1 MDHVIGG
8 KFKLGRKIGSGS
20 FGELYLGINVQTGEE
35 VAVKLEPVK
44 TKHPQLHY
52 ESKLYMLL
60 QGGTGVPHLKWFGVE
75 GEYNAMVI
83 DLLGPSLEDLFNY
96 CNRKFSL
103 KTVLMLADQLINRVE
118 YMHSRGFLHRDIK
131 PDNFLMGLGRKA
143 NQVYI
148 IDYGLAKKYR
158 DFQTHKHIPYRI
170 TDEWG
175 FLLLLL
181 VYYVYLWVV
190 VIQGYLPSSREN
202 KNLTGT
208 ARYASVNT
216 HLGVEQSRRDDL
228 ESLGYVLMYFLR
240 GSLPWQGL
248 KAGTKKQKYDKISEK
263 KMLTPIEV
271 LCKSYPSE
279 FTSYFHYCRSL
290 RFDDKPDYSY
300 LKRLFRDLFIREG
313 YQFDYVFDWTV
324 LKYPQIGSSSR
335 VRQPSGKPALNPGPS
350 AERMERP
357 SVGQEIRDRFS
368 GAVEA
373 FSRRNNS
380 GSGYHGDQSRHRGS
394 EDVPSSKDVQTD
406 SERPR
411 SSSRNGSTSKRAVVS
426 SSRPSS
432 SGEPTETR
440 ASRLVSGSGRL
451 STTQRSQPGFE
462 SKSSSF
468 TRASAARGGREDPLR
483 SFELLTIGSGKKK

>member
-1 MDHVIGG
+1 MDHVVGN
-8 KFKLGRKIGSGS
+8 KFKLGRKIGGGS
-20 FGELYLGINVQTGEE
+20 FGELYLAVNIQSGEE

-44 TKHPQLHY
+44 TKHPQLYY

-96 CNRKFSL
+96 CNRKFTL

-158 DFQTHKHIPYRI
+158 DLQTHKHIPY
-170 TDEWG
+170 
-175 FLLLLL
+175 
-181 VYYVYLWVV
+181 
-190 VIQGYLPSSREN
+190 REN

-279 FTSYFHYCRSL
+279 FISYFHYCRSL

-313 YQFDYVFDWTV
+313 YQFDYVFDWTI

-335 VRQPSGKPALNPGPS
+335 TRAAGKIPLNPVPS
-350 AERMERP
+350 AERLEKTP
-357 SVGQEIRDRFS
+357 VKQEVRDRFS

-373 FSRRNNS
+373 FARRNSS
-380 GSGYHGDQSRHRGS
+380 GPGLHGDHSRHRSS
-394 EDVPSSKDVQTD
+394 EDVPSSKDVQAD
-406 SERPR
+406 SERGR
-411 SSSRNGSTSKRAVVS
+411 VSRAGSSSKRAVLT

-432 SGEPTETR
+432 SGEPSENR
-440 ASRLVSGSGRL
+440 HSKLGSGSGRL
-451 STTQRSQPGFE
+451 SSTQRLQPGYE

-468 TRASAARGGREDPLR
+468 TRPAGARGVRDETLR
-483 SFELLTIGSGKKK
+483 SFELLTIGTGRRK

>member
-20 FGELYLGINVQTGEE
+20 FGELYLGVNIQTGEE
-35 VAVKLEPVK
+35 VAVKLESVK

-75 GEYNAMVI
+75 GEYNAMAI

-96 CNRKFSL
+96 CNRKFTL
-103 KTVLMLADQLINRVE
+103 KSVLMLADQLINRVE

-158 DFQTHKHIPYRI
+158 DLQTHKHIPY
-170 TDEWG
+170 
-175 FLLLLL
+175 
-181 VYYVYLWVV
+181 
-190 VIQGYLPSSREN
+190 REN

-263 KMLTPIEV
+263 KMLTPVEV

-279 FTSYFHYCRSL
+279 FISYFHYCRSL

-313 YQFDYVFDWTV
+313 YQFDYVFDWTI

-335 VRQPSGKPALNPGPS
+335 ARQPTGKIPLNLGPS
-350 AERMERP
+350 AERVEKTPVR
-357 SVGQEIRDRFS
+357 QEVRDRFS
-368 GAVEA
+368 GSMEA
-373 FSRRNNS
+373 FARRN
-380 GSGYHGDQSRHRGS
+380 GSSAGLHGDNSRHRSS
-394 EDVPSSKDVQTD
+394 EDVPSTKDVQTD
-406 SERPR
+406 SERGR
-411 SSSRNGSTSKRAVVS
+411 VSRTGSTSKRAVVS

-432 SGEPTETR
+432 SGEPSENR
-440 ASRLVSGSGRL
+440 HSRLGSGSGRI
-451 STTQRSQPGFE
+451 STTQRLQPGFE

-468 TRASAARGGREDPLR
+468 TRAAATRGVRDETLR
-483 SFELLTIGSGKKK
+483 SFELLTIGSGKRK